1 MNYCCDV
8 CNYETLNHAHWNR
21 HIESDKHKKNS
32 EANNKKTT
40 MVIKCQYCNISFT
53 KISNLYRHQRTTCV
67 SKIITEKEIQHV
79 QEINKLKQQMLEIQ
93 VAEMKKQIEKLEHAN
108 TQMHET
114 NKISST
120 TLDKSVSALTYLT
133 TTRKKAPVLQQITQ
147 EKAKEL
153 LHYEKRLYDFILHH
167 NSEGT
172 LDQYIGDIILKYI
185 KKEDPD
191 EQSVWN
197 SDVSRLTYLVRCLV
211 EDEQK
216 WQRDAKGVLFSK
228 YVITPIIKYLTEY
241 LRTCLPV
248 IKVTKPTLEKPLND
262 LTEMDDFMYKTKD
275 ILETIETLKSKK
287 LKSDLLLHIAS
298 HVPLIQAKSKSKK

>member
-8 CNYETLNHAHWNR
+8 CNYETFNHAHWNR

-32 EANNKKTT
+32 AIDSETKNNHDKKTNAS
-40 MVIKCQYCNISFT
+40 IKCQYCNASFT

-67 SKIITEKEIQHV
+67 TKIETNLELKFNKMIAEKESQHV
-79 QEINKLKQQMLEIQ
+79 QEINRLKQQMLEIQ
-93 VAEMKKQIEKLEHAN
+93 VAEMRKQIEKLEYAN

-191 EQSVWN
+191 EQSVWP
-197 SDVSRLTYLVRCLV
+197 CLIA
-211 EDEQK
+211 DFTS
-216 WQRDAKGVLFSK
+216 A
-228 YVITPIIKYLTEY
+228 IK
-241 LRTCLPV
+241 PA
-248 IKVTKPTLEKPLND
+248 N
-262 LTEMDDFMYKTKD
+262 YK
-275 ILETIETLKSKK
+275 
-287 LKSDLLLHIAS
+287 
-298 HVPLIQAKSKSKK
+298 